1 MYKIYKNAK
10 DNIKGKT
17 LRMEMKCMIKQIAW
31 DAFKKTGDI
40 EPFLELKQFENTEN
54 NITDMTITPMGMS
67 EKTNQINENGK
78 DINQKP
84 NIF

>member
-1 MYKIYKNAK
+1 
-10 DNIKGKT
+10 
-17 LRMEMKCMIKQIAW
+17 MIKQIAW

-40 EPFLELKQFENTEN
+40 ETFLELKQFENTEN
-54 NITDMTITPMGMS
+54 NIKDMTITPMGMS

-84 NIF
+84 NIFINKLEYGINKNKVILTEMVKGE

>member
-40 EPFLELKQFENTEN
+40 ETFLELKQFENTEN
-54 NITDMTITPMGMS
+54 NIKDITQIEMTERPKST
-67 EKTNQINENGK
+67 NENVK
-78 DINQKP
+78 NIEQKP

>member
-1 MYKIYKNAK
+1 
-10 DNIKGKT
+10 
-17 LRMEMKCMIKQIAW
+17 MIKQIAW

-40 EPFLELKQFENTEN
+40 ETFLELKQFENTEN
-54 NITDMTITPMGMS
+54 NIKDMNITPMGMS
-67 EKTNQINENGK
+67 EKTNPINEK

>member
-1 MYKIYKNAK
+1 
-10 DNIKGKT
+10 
-17 LRMEMKCMIKQIAW
+17 MIKQIAW

-40 EPFLELKQFENTEN
+40 ETFLELKQFENTEN
-54 NITDMTITPMGMS
+54 NIKDMTITPMGMS
-67 EKTNQINENGK
+67 EKPNQINENGK

>member
-1 MYKIYKNAK
+1 
-10 DNIKGKT
+10 
-17 LRMEMKCMIKQIAW
+17 MIKQIAW

-40 EPFLELKQFENTEN
+40 ETFLELKQFENTEN
-54 NITDMTITPMGMS
+54 NIKDMTITPMGMS
-67 EKTNQINENGK
+67 EKTNPINEK

>member
-1 MYKIYKNAK
+1 
-10 DNIKGKT
+10 
-17 LRMEMKCMIKQIAW
+17 MIKQIAW

-40 EPFLELKQFENTEN
+40 ETFLELKQFEDTEN
-54 NITDMTITPMGMS
+54 NIKDITVTSMGMS
-67 EKTNQINENGK
+67 EKTNPINEK

>member
-40 EPFLELKQFENTEN
+40 ETFLELKQFENTEN
-54 NITDMTITPMGMS
+54 NIKDMTQMRMV
-67 EKTNQINENGK
+67 EKTNLINENGE

>member
-1 MYKIYKNAK
+1 
-10 DNIKGKT
+10 
-17 LRMEMKCMIKQIAW
+17 MIKQIAW

-40 EPFLELKQFENTEN
+40 ETFLELKQFENTEN
-54 NITDMTITPMGMS
+54 NIKDMTITPMGMS

-78 DINQKP
+78 DINQNP

>member
-1 MYKIYKNAK
+1 M
-10 DNIKGKT
+10 
-17 LRMEMKCMIKQIAW
+17 
-31 DAFKKTGDI
+31 
-40 EPFLELKQFENTEN
+40 ELKQFENTEN
-54 NITDMTITPMGMS
+54 NIKDMTITPMGMS

>member
-1 MYKIYKNAK
+1 
-10 DNIKGKT
+10 
-17 LRMEMKCMIKQIAW
+17 MIKQIAW

-40 EPFLELKQFENTEN
+40 ETFLELKQFENTEN
-54 NITDMTITPMGMS
+54 NIKDMTITPMGML
-67 EKTNQINENGK
+67 EKPNQINEK

>member
-1 MYKIYKNAK
+1 
-10 DNIKGKT
+10 
-17 LRMEMKCMIKQIAW
+17 MIKQIAW

-40 EPFLELKQFENTEN
+40 ETFLELKQFENTEN
-54 NITDMTITPMGMS
+54 NIKDMTINPMGMS

>member
-40 EPFLELKQFENTEN
+40 ETFLELKQFENTEN
-54 NITDMTITPMGMS
+54 NLKDVTQMGMTEKINPIS
-67 EKTNQINENGK
+67 ENEKN
-78 DINQKP
+78 IEQKP

>member
-1 MYKIYKNAK
+1 
-10 DNIKGKT
+10 
-17 LRMEMKCMIKQIAW
+17 MIKQIAW

-40 EPFLELKQFENTEN
+40 ETFLELKQFENTEN
-54 NITDMTITPMGMS
+54 NIKDMTQMRMV
-67 EKTNQINENGK
+67 EKTNLINENGE

>member
-1 MYKIYKNAK
+1 
-10 DNIKGKT
+10 
-17 LRMEMKCMIKQIAW
+17 MIKQIAW

-40 EPFLELKQFENTEN
+40 ETFLELKEFENTEN
-54 NITDMTITPMGMS
+54 NIKDMTITPMGMS

>member
-1 MYKIYKNAK
+1 
-10 DNIKGKT
+10 
-17 LRMEMKCMIKQIAW
+17 MIKQIAW

-40 EPFLELKQFENTEN
+40 ETFLELKQFENTEN
-54 NITDMTITPMGMS
+54 NIKDMTITPMGML
-67 EKTNQINENGK
+67 EKTNQINEK